1 MPEKPSVWGRVRA
14 WVQDEVP
21 ATTLEAYRR
30 AGLSVF
36 ELMDR
41 VEVRRQA
48 CVADGFDLWTM
59 PPAARAERL
68 CAWNAFVLQTLG
80 NELLDTDYAADPA
93 TTGFVPPATA
103 AQALVYYAAVE
114 GWLDRAEQAHA
125 NPGYVL
131 DVEVPADLPPWTA
144 ERHLPALLRALHA
157 VGEHAAAAVAMLPQT
172 MDDPERQKQLHAI
185 RQTFASARSK
195 ARFAQELNGT
205 GLPPDVHARVEWYAR
220 QAMERFFHLGQLV
233 ADPARAGGADLPAAA
248 AVRRPAKARRS
259 PLARPVDVTPRVP
272 AARPPAKAVDTPVE
286 KAVAAPTVAVR
297 TGPPAAAA
305 VREAKAVEPRDAVA
319 SVPPPEGPLLPDFPE
334 LDVWCLTDAR
344 ARRVLK
350 SSRSLAAIRRLW
362 AADPDPAR
370 TLALHD
376 EIRAA
381 FDAGDVA
388 YAEDGCGPI
397 GHYHCC
403 PWGPI
408 YAARRSLTL
417 SGRRILKGQR
427 FALDVHVEQK
437 GRRTRFKRQL
447 IVGRLQRADRVNY
460 GDAEPRTPAVS

>member
-1 MPEKPSVWGRVRA
+1 MAEKPSVWGHVRA
-14 WVQDEVP
+14 WLQDEVP
-21 ATTLEAYRR
+21 ATMLEAYRR

-41 VEVRRQA
+41 VQVRREA
-48 CVADGFDLWTM
+48 CIADGFDAWSM
-59 PPAARAERL
+59 PSALRAERL

-80 NELLDTDYAADPA
+80 NALLDTDYAADPA

-103 AQALVYYAAVE
+103 EQALVYYAAVE

-131 DVEVPADLPPWTA
+131 DVEVPADLPQWTA

-157 VGEHAAAAVAMLPQT
+157 VGEHAAAAVAMLPQA

-195 ARFAQELNGT
+195 ARHAQELNG
-205 GLPPDVHARVEWYAR
+205 PDLARDLHARVEWYAR
-220 QAMERFFHLGQLV
+220 QAMELFFHLGQLV
-233 ADPARAGGADLPAAA
+233 ADPTRAGGVDVPAAA
-248 AVRRPAKARRS
+248 VHRPAKAVRS

-272 AARPPAKAVDTPVE
+272 AAQSSAKAVDPPAE
-286 KAVAAPTVAVR
+286 KAVAAPRVAAR

-305 VREAKAVEPRDAVA
+305 GREAKAVEPRDAVGSA
-319 SVPPPEGPLLPDFPE
+319 PPPEGPLLPDFPE

-381 FDAGDVA
+381 FDGGDVA
-388 YAEDGCGPI
+388 YAEDGCGSI

-408 YAARRSLTL
+408 YVARRSLTL

-437 GRRTRFKRQL
+437 GRQTRFKRQL